1 MPCPYR
7 TDSPRSLTRVFPW
20 NFTVLNFD
28 SNQQSISKA
37 LPRCLYKDFQWVTF
51 VEVRFNL
58 NLIAALWWHR
68 NFHLHQGRHNILE
81 RATVPQSHTAFWCF
95 CPPRGPLKS
104 CAPPFFFVCL
114 VLLFHG
120 DFSLSLSWVWALH
133 FVKMPKFAFDS
144 VPSLALSMLF
154 NLDWGQCTVSAY
166 LRWPCI
172 FNSMHQI
179 SKKPQ
184 EEIMKC
190 WALSV
195 ARCLPP
201 SLHQKYPSRR
211 VPAVLHGW
219 F

>member
-95 CPPRGPLKS
+95 CPPRGRWK
-104 CAPPFFFVCL
+104 AVFPPFLFVWFCCFMEIFPYL
-114 VLLFHG
+114 SADCDLSILWRCPNLLLILFPASPYPC
-120 DFSLSLSWVWALH
+120 FSILTEVSVQLL
-133 FVKMPKFAFDS
+133 PTFAGHAS
-144 VPSLALSMLF
+144 STA
-154 NLDWGQCTVSAY
+154 CT
-166 LRWPCI
+166 
-172 FNSMHQI
+172 
-179 SKKPQ
+179 K
-184 EEIMKC
+184 
-190 WALSV
+190 
-195 ARCLPP
+195 
-201 SLHQKYPSRR
+201 
-211 VPAVLHGW
+211 
-219 F
+219 